1 MDILNKKYL
10 WFNLCIII
18 LQAVTFVYAAEEW
31 KIINPSQ
38 NDSFEENS
46 SITVCWQ
53 SLNLNKTENITFKV
67 TINTKDEI
75 DFNKGFIIGDN
86 IPSSKSCAYY
96 KINDLSKSFD
106 NGIKTAILWD
116 ANKTFL
122 AKSPDFIINRK
133 IGSGISFNSTTY
145 IIIIG
150 IVVLVPVILVLY
162 YNHKKKAATSIPN
175 GSRSIP
181 NLTVNRHK
189 TYEPPIKS
197 YRDSWIE
204 FQQANISNDNYEG
217 LYDYDLLE
225 EAEEAAKSMG
235 LIDKI
240 WIAKKAFTPSREDE
254 LLIRVGDELIVREIY
269 DDLWCYGQNKTLLEE
284 KEKKEKRKIEYDSNL
299 TLQENEEIAMFGMF
313 PSVVLSIEYKNLK
326 VPKTTIQSIREA
338 SIAAEPIHDEED
350 EEVVLKQNP
359 NSVVISLESPPQ
371 SMILPVNNLK
381 RSTSL
386 RSSLHRKATLRTSTN
401 VSIASSPY
409 AQRAHSVVSLQH
421 PPPMPL
427 QPLKFNNSNSVVL

>member
-1 MDILNKKYL
+1 MGKLNIKFL

-18 LQAVTFVYAAEEW
+18 LQAVIFVYADDW
-31 KIINPSQ
+31 TITYPPQ
-38 NDSFEENS
+38 NESFEENTS
-46 SITVCWQ
+46 LTVCWANK
-53 SLNLNKTENITFKV
+53 NLNNTESINFII

-75 DFNKGFIIGDN
+75 DFNKGLVIGN
-86 IPSSKSCAYY
+86 NVSSNNNCTKYDVN
-96 KINDLSKSFD
+96 KLSKSLE
-106 NGIKTAILWD
+106 NGMKTAILWD
-116 ANKTFL
+116 TNKKYIT
-122 AKSPDFIINRK
+122 KSPDFIINRK
-133 IGSGISFNSTTY
+133 IGSSISFNSTTY

-150 IVVLVPVILVLY
+150 VAVLVPVVLVLF
-162 YNHKKKAATSIPN
+162 YNYKKKAATSIPN

>member
-1 MDILNKKYL
+1 
-10 WFNLCIII
+10 
-18 LQAVTFVYAAEEW
+18 
-31 KIINPSQ
+31 
-38 NDSFEENS
+38 
-46 SITVCWQ
+46 
-53 SLNLNKTENITFKV
+53 
-67 TINTKDEI
+67 
-75 DFNKGFIIGDN
+75 
-86 IPSSKSCAYY
+86 
-96 KINDLSKSFD
+96 
-106 NGIKTAILWD
+106 
-116 ANKTFL
+116 
-122 AKSPDFIINRK
+122 
-133 IGSGISFNSTTY
+133 
-145 IIIIG
+145 
-150 IVVLVPVILVLY
+150 
-162 YNHKKKAATSIPN
+162 
-175 GSRSIP
+175 
-181 NLTVNRHK
+181 
-189 TYEPPIKS
+189 
-197 YRDSWIE
+197 
-204 FQQANISNDNYEG
+204 
-217 LYDYDLLE
+217 
-225 EAEEAAKSMG
+225 MG

-401 VSIASSPY
+401 G
-409 AQRAHSVVSLQH
+409 
-421 PPPMPL
+421 
-427 QPLKFNNSNSVVL
+427 KFFFLYNVINKNLYYLNIYKNY